1 MNAGADRP
9 VLIYQMG
16 KVASSAL
23 CAALN
28 DAGIAAAQTHFLG
41 NAALTAILQRL
52 LNPALADHFAHH
64 LQGQLE
70 LNTRLTRHLLRAR
83 QAVEQASEGADKIKL
98 ISLTREPL
106 NWYLAEFIQNFDGY
120 MPALRAFCGRAADD
134 HRDDSACILEAHH
147 AMLATLAR
155 LRLPPNMRTH
165 ADIAGILKPALSD
178 AHQEALLPNARN
190 LFKPI
195 LWFQRLFAEPTGIDV
210 FAQEP
215 QTGARGAALR
225 ERLLRCTGDPLRGS
239 ARGTARGCS
248 IRRLAVADI
257 AADQSFVGQAP
268 VRTGARY
275 LDPAR
280 DPRIARPCALW
291 ERLLPAI
298 RLPGAAD
305 VWAGQRRMISG
316 RPAAA
321 SAVSICDSTAANA
334 SATSGQHPVADD
346 MISAS

>member
-52 LNPALADHFAHH
+52 LNPALADHFTHH

-215 QTGARGAALR
+215 QTVAQGALR
-225 ERLLRCTGDPLRGS
+225 FES
-239 ARGTARGCS
+239 ACCDALV
-248 IRRLAVADI
+248 IRYEDLHVALPAVAR
-257 AADQSFVGQAP
+257 FVGLP
-268 VRTGARY
+268 SLTLPRTNLSSDKRQFA
-275 LDPAR
+275 LAR
-280 DPRIARPCALW
+280 DTLTQLEIPESLARALYGSDYCRLFGYP
-291 ERLLPAI
+291 ER
-298 RLPGAAD
+298 RTFGQ
-305 VWAGQRRMISG
+305 VSAG
-316 RPAAA
+316 
-321 SAVSICDSTAANA
+321 
-334 SATSGQHPVADD
+334 
-346 MISAS
+346 